1 MKKACLTF
9 LLIFFT
15 TICIAQKLSDK
26 FEYKVTYKLT
36 YKLDSTNLD
45 ESKSE
50 YMILFAGDEL
60 SKFSSRAVTLSKTY
74 EISGN
79 SGYTPPQVVSEFHY
93 RILKQP
99 ESGKIFYTLKIPKM
113 NDRFFYTEEL
123 DQFEWQ
129 ILPVTKSIKDYKVQK
144 AKTSFKGRD
153 YIAWFTP
160 EIPISEGPYKF
171 NGLPGLILEIADTE
185 KHWNF
190 EFFGLEKLSPKVS
203 YKTNLKMYAE
213 TERNEL
219 QNLWR
224 QYKSDP
230 MTYAGQAADM
240 NSEVHKEYKRIF
252 TEIEESKYNRLEL
265 K

>member
-1 MKKACLTF
+1 MKKAYLTF
-9 LLIFFT
+9 FLIVFSA
-15 TICIAQKLSDK
+15 ICNAQKLTDK

-36 YKLDSTNLD
+36 YKIDSTKLD

-60 SKFSSRAVTLSKTY
+60 SKFSSRAVTLSETF
-74 EISGN
+74 EIKGN
-79 SGYTPPQVVSEFHY
+79 SGRTSPQAVSEFHY
-93 RILKQP
+93 QILKQP

-129 ILPVTKSIKDYKVQK
+129 ILSETKSIKDFKVQK
-144 AKTSFKGRD
+144 AKTSFRGRD

-185 KHWNF
+185 NHWNF
-190 EFFGLEKLSPKVS
+190 EFFGLEKLSPKIS
-203 YKTNLKMYAE
+203 FKTNLRMYAE

-219 QNLWR
+219 HDLWKV
-224 QYKSDP
+224 YKSDP
-230 MTYAGQAADM
+230 MTYAGQAANMD
-240 NSEVHKEYKRIF
+240 SEVHKEYKRIF
-252 TEIEESKYNRLEL
+252 TEIEESKNNRLEL

>member
-1 MKKACLTF
+1 MQQACLTF
-9 LLIFFT
+9 LLILFT
-15 TICIAQKLSDK
+15 AICSAQKLSDK

-79 SGYTPPQVVSEFHY
+79 SGYTSPQVVSEFHY
-93 RILKQP
+93 QIIKEP
-99 ESGKIFYTLKIPKM
+99 ETGKIFYTLKIPKM
-113 NDRFFYTEEL
+113 NDRFFYTEKL

-190 EFFGLEKLSPKVS
+190 EFFGLEKLSPKIS

-219 QNLWR
+219 QDLWK
-224 QYKSDP
+224 QYRTDP

-252 TEIEESKYNRLEL
+252 TEIEESKNNRLEL